1 MVTEQF
7 KFFGVC
13 VGLVILLIQQ
23 LHGKLTGTFSS
34 TQRKCKDKQNL
45 LFSTLG
51 PLGQSSFFLTRSCT
65 PEKLFFDNVRRC

>member
-23 LHGKLTGTFSS
+23 LHGKLIGTFSS
-34 TQRKCKDKQNL
+34 TQRKCTDKQNL
-45 LFSTLG
+45 LFSTLAPG
-51 PLGQSSFFLTRSCT
+51 TVFVFSNKILYTW
-65 PEKLFFDNVRRC
+65 KIIFDNVGRG

>member
-1 MVTEQF
+1 MVTEQL

-23 LHGKLTGTFSS
+23 LHGKLTGTFLS

-45 LFSTLG
+45 LFSTLAPG
-51 PLGQSSFFLTRSCT
+51 TVFIFSNKISYTWKIIFW
-65 PEKLFFDNVRRC
+65 